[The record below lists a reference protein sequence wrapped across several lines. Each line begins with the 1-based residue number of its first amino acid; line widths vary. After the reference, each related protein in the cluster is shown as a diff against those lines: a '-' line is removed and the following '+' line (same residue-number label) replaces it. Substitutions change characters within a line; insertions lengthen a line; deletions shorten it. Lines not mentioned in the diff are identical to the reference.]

1 MGWGGGGRGPKCKD
15 HAHFTSGATRDI
27 DYNFGKGMK
36 QQSLINI
43 QGWTLNLNCSNKKV
57 KTENCHGCFGINSM
71 FRTSVQCLFSDL
83 SRS

>member
-1 MGWGGGGRGPKCKD
+1 MGGWGGEGKYHK
-15 HAHFTSGATRDI
+15 HFTSGAARDK
-27 DYNFGKGMK
+27 DYNFGKGIK

-57 KTENCHGCFGINSM
+57 KTKNCHGCFGINSM